1 MKYNLRFVFVF
12 ITQLAFAQSNT
23 FDSVITALQKDQLLF
38 EKVYVHTNKTS
49 YSAEDVIWFK
59 AYVSDAYNKPSAQTS
74 VLYVSLFTD
83 NGVLIDTKNVLI
95 TNGVGVGQFQFYQD
109 LPEGFYFIQ
118 ANTNYMKNFG
128 ETNTF
133 VSKVFIKG
141 NIPKPKTNTLKHT
154 VYDVQ
159 VFPEGGYLLEDVN
172 NTLGLKALVNGKSS
186 TFSGRILDSNKKEI
200 TTFNEDHLGMGRV
213 RFNYKPSESY
223 VAEFFIKDTIIK
235 VMIPEANKKG
245 VSIMVNTSNKHIVSV
260 KLQSNRATVKT
271 NHPKYTLLFHQKNK
285 IFDFVQLTIQDSLP
299 VVLELNK
306 KSLFNGVN
314 TVTVFENNN
323 PILERQF
330 FIDKPEKYSAIE
342 IKKLNVLQDSII
354 YQLKLN
360 DLNVKSNLSI
370 SVLKADTDYKPY
382 TTIQSAY
389 LLSPYVKGYVE
400 NPATYFN
407 QNTKDNTRKVDLLLL
422 TQGWSQYT
430 TKAFVDYNNPKY
442 SYDFES
448 GFSLTGTVSPL
459 KSNNLVLL
467 SDDNQIVAKT
477 YLNNKLNFQFKN
489 LIAYKGDSI
498 KIGFIRNGQQL
509 VKPLNMYFDSIPKLT
524 NSLNSFYYNKNNG
537 ALLMVDDFYKIKHE
551 NNVLDYVYTN
561 STYLDT
567 IKLKSSKAHKM
578 RLDSRAFMK
587 KYREYEDS
595 IMFYDPMEIPE
606 QYYNKNLT
614 LFEYLKAAEGASL
627 VSWRGVETYLVARGL
642 EAFLKVDGKGMD
654 TYSLPSALQMRME
667 DISDIAFR
675 RESKITIFHVF
686 TTANYK
692 NNITELFRKHFFES
706 GFDKA
711 KTYYTPKYIN
721 TSDNLEQEVDWKPI
735 VVTDSKGQSVFKIIN
750 GPETNYLLS
759 IQGFSDNGDL
769 ISEIKFLNDILV
781 E

>member
-1 MKYNLRFVFVF
+1 MKYNLRFVFIF

-23 FDSVITALQKDQLLF
+23 LDSVVTALQKDQLLF

-59 AYVSDAYNKPSAQTS
+59 AYVSDTYNKPSVQTS

-83 NGVLIDTKNVLI
+83 NGILLETKNVLI
-95 TNGVGVGQFQFYQD
+95 TDGVGVGQFQFYQD

-118 ANTNYMKNFG
+118 AHTNYMKNFG
-128 ETNTF
+128 EANTF
-133 VSKVFIKG
+133 VSKIFIKG
-141 NIPKPKTNTLKHT
+141 TIPKPKPNTLKQT
-154 VYDVQ
+154 VYDAQ

-172 NTLGLKALVNGKSS
+172 NTIGLKALVNGKSIA
-186 TFSGRILDSNKKEI
+186 FSGRILDSNQKEI
-200 TTFNEDHLGMGRV
+200 TTFNEDHLGMGSV
-213 RFNYKPSESY
+213 RFKYKSTESY
-223 VAEFFIKDTIIK
+223 IAEFFIKDTIIK
-235 VMIPEANKKG
+235 VMIPEANKQG
-245 VSIMVNTSNKHIVSV
+245 VSVMVNTSNKDVVSV

-285 IFDFVQLTIQDSLP
+285 IFDFVEIAIKDSLP
-299 VVLELNK
+299 VILELNK

-314 TVTVFENNN
+314 TVTVFENNK

-330 FIDKPEKYSAIE
+330 FVYKPEKYSTIE
-342 IKKLNVLQDSII
+342 IEKLNVLQDSII
-354 YQLKLN
+354 YQLKLK
-360 DLNVKSNLSI
+360 DLNVKSNISI
-370 SVLKADTDYKPY
+370 SVLKSDTEYKPY
-382 TTIQSAY
+382 TTIQSAF

-400 NPATYFN
+400 NPATYFDK
-407 QNTKDNTRKVDLLLL
+407 NTKDKTRKIDLLLL

-477 YLNNKLNFQFKN
+477 YLNNKLNFKFKN

-498 KIGFIRNGQQL
+498 KISFIRNGEEL
-509 VKPLNMYFDSIPKLT
+509 VKPLNMYFDSVPKLA

-537 ALLMVDDFYKIKHE
+537 APLVVDDFYKTNLE
-551 NNVLDYVYTN
+551 NNDLGYIYTS

-567 IKLKSSKAHKM
+567 VKLKSSKANKM

-606 QYYNKNLT
+606 HYYNKNLT
-614 LFEYLKAAEGASL
+614 LFEYLKATEAASL

-654 TYSLPSALQMRME
+654 TYSLPNALQIRME

-675 RESKITIFHVF
+675 REPKITIFHVF
-686 TTANYK
+686 TTENYK
-692 NNITELFRKHFFES
+692 NNVKELFRKHFFES

-711 KTYYTPKYIN
+711 KSYYTPRYIN
-721 TSDNLEQEVDWKPI
+721 TTDNLEQEVDWKPI
-735 VVTDSKGQSVFKIIN
+735 IVTDSKGQSVFKIN
-750 GPETNYLLS
+750 DSLETNYLLS

-769 ISEIKFLNDILV
+769 ISEIKFLNDMLIN
-781 E
+781 